1 MALQT
6 HLLALLSIFA
16 SSSFPASSTQL
27 SDNSSPSVPKFA
39 FSWLDDNN
47 SFQAGATAI
56 INIKVMGDFD
66 SKGNASLEKSAFRPS
81 LTVTG
86 KMGNSSY
93 ISGVL
98 LDIGGDDTS
107 NWRILFM
114 PIMVGLFNLII
125 NDDPFKVLDSSLHF
139 EVVPGPI
146 HPSVCAV
153 SWMGLINEFEAGE
166 KSTILILP
174 KDAFG
179 NNISS
184 TNEDIST
191 FNFTASAYYANGSI
205 ASVPNVTYTGW
216 NEFGFII
223 IEFDVTTA
231 GNLLLHVEGEN
242 QTLNGSPLPFEV
254 NPGPIDVS
262 NCIAKWKYE
271 VNAWQI
277 FSKME
282 IYIHQQDRYGNLV
295 PGLYAFDADIVEKET
310 NLSIP
315 VADMLFEEVA
325 PGIQLFSFTIQESGN
340 FLLTVS
346 DEKHNKSVSNM
357 PYIYTV
363 FVGYCNGLSSVI
375 NGSGLNDS
383 VAGEIAQFLVYLK
396 DIFQYPSP
404 VELEMVQVQIT
415 RQIDSYSVWP
425 IIFPSQIVNESRS
438 ATINQIEVAPA
449 PSVDK
454 TNTSF
459 GNSKGLASDFD
470 VVYTPEK
477 SGSYKILVLCGNI
490 VLNDG
495 HPFTKEVKAG
505 EVNISLSGVVELTPK
520 VPKLIKHEIVVQLL
534 DSFSNPVLSQQSM
547 LKLEIASLNRSSF
560 SSWMFVDNNDGSYSG
575 HYLAMEVGT
584 YEICVSFDSTHFS
597 PCPFVV
603 NVYSS
608 KYFPKAYDDPVSV
621 WEDESVAFYAL
632 ANDYFAGH
640 NASIVKYSK
649 PDHGSLLQYGQ
660 IFRYTPY
667 KDYIGND
674 SFLYTIS
681 DVNGN
686 LATAAVNI
694 SVLSIPPQFV
704 SFPTQLQATE
714 DMITPRFGGFPG
726 FKIRYSDMM
735 ENISVTINAR
745 SGTVFLSS
753 MPMHFWHPMW
763 SEISVR
769 NGDKD
774 TKDLIVEG
782 SVEVINLALQSIQYL
797 GNESFYGEDSIRVS
811 VRNKNGKNDM
821 DVAVFV
827 DPVNDPPF
835 IQVPKY
841 IVLRSNGH
849 ESQIFDREID
859 KFNFSVGDPDAI
871 NFPGGPSHFLVSFS
885 LEVNDGLLLTSLPSE
900 LLSTTELK
908 PKDTYRWQPLQTYVT
923 ISKHFTVKASGVRF
937 RGTIDDCNSI
947 MQQLFYLGGEQADAL
962 TVKLNDMGH
971 FGCYSDC
978 AEKISM
984 PLYAEA
990 TVNLIRRKPMS
1001 SFVAH
1006 TLGSA
1011 IVIESFLMFSIGVLL
1026 LFFSCKCAIHLVRER
1041 RNCDIKNLDL
1051 SNSRVLSSQKQTTV
1065 IKIRFTRGCNLLHW
1079 LLFNFL
1085 RAWRSVFRLS
1095 PAVIIQNGNIT
1106 WKILEIL
1113 PKVPP
1118 WKDMTHSSH
1127 SSDYSCL

>member
-1 MALQT
+1 MGLQKI
-6 HLLALLSIFA
+6 HLSILIISVLV
-16 SSSFPASSTQL
+16 SSSFTASATQL
-27 SDNSSPSVPKFA
+27 SDNRSPSVPKFA

-47 SFQAGATAI
+47 TFQAGATATI
-56 INIKVMGDFD
+56 KIKVMGNFD
-66 SKGNASLEKSAFRPS
+66 SKGNASLEKTAFKPS
-81 LTVTG
+81 LTVNG
-86 KMGNSSY
+86 KMGNSSF

-98 LDIGGDDTS
+98 LATGEDDTS

-125 NDDPFKVLDSSLHF
+125 NDDPFRVLDSSLHF
-139 EVVPGPI
+139 NVSPGRT
-146 HPSVCAV
+146 HPSVCAA
-153 SWMGLINEFEAGE
+153 SWMGLMNEFEAGE
-166 KSTILILP
+166 KATILVLP

-184 TNEDIST
+184 TNEETSA
-191 FNFTASAYYANGSI
+191 FNFAVSASYENGSV
-205 ASVPNVTYTGW
+205 ASVPNITYTGW
-216 NEFGFII
+216 NAVGFVVMEFV
-223 IEFDVTTA
+223 VTTA

-262 NCIAKWKYE
+262 NCMAKWKYE
-271 VNAWQI
+271 VNGWQI

-282 IYIHQQDRYGNLV
+282 TFIHQQDRYGNLV

-315 VADMLFEEVA
+315 VADLHFEEVV

-340 FLLTVS
+340 FLLTIS
-346 DEKHNKSVSNM
+346 DEKHNKSISNM

-383 VAGEIAQFLVYLK
+383 VAGEIAQFSVYLK

-415 RQIDSYSVWP
+415 REIDSYPVQPS
-425 IIFPSQIVNESRS
+425 IFPVNGMLKLTLHSYRVILQICIDPFIFLDWIQ
-438 ATINQIEVAPA
+438 T
-449 PSVDK
+449 
-454 TNTSF
+454 F
-459 GNSKGLASDFD
+459 GNSKVHASAFD
-470 VVYTPEK
+470 VIYTPEK

-505 EVNISLSGVVELTPK
+505 EVNVSLSGVVNFTSK
-520 VPKLIKHEIVVQLL
+520 VPKLIKHDIVVQLL

-547 LKLEIASLNRSSF
+547 LTLEIVSLNSSGF

-584 YEICVSFDSTHFS
+584 YEICVWFDSTHFLS
-597 PCPFVV
+597 CPFLVH
-603 NVYSS
+603 VYSS
-608 KYFPKAYDDPVSV
+608 KYFPKAYGDTVSV
-621 WEDESVAFYAL
+621 WEDESIALDAL

-640 NASIVKYSK
+640 NASIFEFSK
-649 PDHGSLLQYGQ
+649 PGHGSLLQYGQ
-660 IFRYTPY
+660 IFRYTPI

-674 SFLYTIS
+674 SFSYTIS

-694 SVLSIPPQFV
+694 YVLSIPPQFV
-704 SFPTQLQATE
+704 SFPAQLQATE
-714 DMITPRFGGFPG
+714 DMITPRFGGFHG
-726 FKIRYSDMM
+726 IEIRYSDMT
-735 ENISVTINAR
+735 ENISVAISAR
-745 SGTVFLSS
+745 SGTVFLST
-753 MPMHFWHPMW
+753 MPMHFWQPMW
-763 SEISVR
+763 REISVR

-774 TKDLIVEG
+774 AKDLIIEG
-782 SVEVINLALQSIQYL
+782 SVDVINLALQSIQYI
-797 GNESFYGEDSIRVS
+797 GNESFYGEDSLRVS
-811 VRNKNGKNDM
+811 ARNKNGKNDM
-821 DVAVFV
+821 DVPVFV

-849 ESQIFDREID
+849 ESQIFDREVD
-859 KFNFSVGDPDAI
+859 KFNFSVGDPDAL
-871 NFPGGPSHFLVSFS
+871 NFPGGPSRFLVSFS
-885 LEVNDGLLLTSLPSE
+885 LEINEGLLLTSLPSE
-900 LLSTTELK
+900 LINTTELK
-908 PKDTYRWQPLQTYVT
+908 QKDTYRWQPLQTYVS
-923 ISKHFTVKASGVRF
+923 ISKHFTVKASGVRL

-947 MQQLFYLGGEQADAL
+947 MQQLFYLGGEQDDVL

-1001 SFVAH
+1001 SFLAHSLVAEILSRTRH
-1006 TLGSA
+1006 TLLNLP
-1011 IVIESFLMFSIGVLL
+1011 VISTSSYQGE
-1026 LFFSCKCAIHLVRER
+1026 ER
-1041 RNCDIKNLDL
+1041 
-1051 SNSRVLSSQKQTTV
+1051 VETV
-1065 IKIRFTRGCNLLHW
+1065 
-1079 LLFNFL
+1079 
-1085 RAWRSVFRLS
+1085 
-1095 PAVIIQNGNIT
+1095 
-1106 WKILEIL
+1106 
-1113 PKVPP
+1113 
-1118 WKDMTHSSH
+1118 
-1127 SSDYSCL
+1127 

>member
-1 MALQT
+1 ME
-6 HLLALLSIFA
+6 LLKIDLSILIISILV
-16 SSSFPASSTQL
+16 SSSFTDSATKL
-27 SDNSSPSVPKFA
+27 SDNSNPPVPKFA

-47 SFQAGATAI
+47 TFLAGATATI
-56 INIKVMGDFD
+56 KIKVMGNFD
-66 SKGNASLEKSAFRPS
+66 SKGNASLEKTAFRPS
-81 LTVTG
+81 LIVNG
-86 KMGNSSY
+86 KLGNSSF

-98 LDIGGDDTS
+98 LATGEDDTS

-139 EVVPGPI
+139 NVSPGRI

-153 SWMGLINEFEAGE
+153 SWMDLMNEFEAGE
-166 KSTILILP
+166 KATILILP

-184 TNEDIST
+184 TNEETSA
-191 FNFTASAYYANGSI
+191 FNFVVSASYENGSI
-205 ASVPNVTYTGW
+205 ASVPNITYTGW
-216 NEFGFII
+216 NAVGFIV
-223 IEFDVTTA
+223 IEFVVTTA

-242 QTLNGSPLPFEV
+242 QTLNGSPLPLEV
-254 NPGPIDVS
+254 NPGPIDVP
-262 NCIAKWKYE
+262 NCMAKWKYE
-271 VNAWQI
+271 VNGWQI

-282 IYIHQQDRYGNLV
+282 IFIHQQDRYGNLV

-315 VADMLFEEVA
+315 VADLHFEEVV

-340 FLLTVS
+340 FLLTIS
-346 DEKHNKSVSNM
+346 DEKHNKSISNM

-363 FVGYCNGLSSVI
+363 FVGYCNELSSVI

-383 VAGEIAQFLVYLK
+383 VTGEIAQFSVYLK
-396 DIFQYPSP
+396 DIFQYPSL

-415 RQIDSYSVWP
+415 REIDSYSVQ
-425 IIFPSQIVNESRS
+425 PSILPVNESS
-438 ATINQIEVAPA
+438 NGTINQIELAPA
-449 PSVDK
+449 PSVDG
-454 TNTSF
+454 TNNTSF
-459 GNSKGLASDFD
+459 GNSKVHASAFS
-470 VVYTPEK
+470 VIYTPEK

-495 HPFTKEVKAG
+495 QPITKEVKAG
-505 EVNISLSGVVELTPK
+505 EVNVSLSGVVNYTSK

-547 LKLEIASLNRSSF
+547 LKLEIASLNSSGF

-584 YEICVSFDSTHFS
+584 YEICVWFDSTHFS

-608 KYFPKAYDDPVSV
+608 NYFPKAYDDTVSV
-621 WEDESVAFYAL
+621 WEDESIAFDAL

-640 NASIVKYSK
+640 NASIFEFSK
-649 PDHGSLLQYGQ
+649 PGHGSLLQYGQ

-674 SFLYTIS
+674 TFLYTIS

-694 SVLSIPPQFV
+694 YVLSIPPQFV

-726 FKIRYSDMM
+726 FEIRYSDMT
-735 ENISVTINAR
+735 ENISVTISAR
-745 SGTVFLSS
+745 SGSVFLST
-753 MPMHFWHPMW
+753 MPMHFWQPMW

-774 TKDLIVEG
+774 MKDLIIEG

-811 VRNKNGKNDM
+811 ARNKNGKNDM
-821 DVAVFV
+821 DVPVFV

-841 IVLRSNGH
+841 IVLRSKGH

-871 NFPGGPSHFLVSFS
+871 NFPGGPSRFLVSFS
-885 LEVNDGLLLTSLPSE
+885 LEVNEGLLLTSLPSE
-900 LLSTTELK
+900 LINTTELK
-908 PKDTYRWQPLQTYVT
+908 PKDTYRWQPLQTYVS

-947 MQQLFYLGGEQADAL
+947 MQQLFYLGGEQDDVL
-962 TVKLNDMGH
+962 IVKLNDMGH

-978 AEKISM
+978 AEKISK

-1001 SFVAH
+1001 SFIAH

-1011 IVIESFLMFSIGVLL
+1011 IVIESIMMFSLGLLL
-1026 LFFSCKCAIHLVRER
+1026 LFFSCKCAI
-1041 RNCDIKNLDL
+1041 DL
-1051 SNSRVLSSQKQTTV
+1051 TKTDSPEDVTYFTGCCSTSFMLSSQHSEFRQ
-1065 IKIRFTRGCNLLHW
+1065 RSRRGD
-1079 LLFNFL
+1079 F
-1085 RAWRSVFRLS
+1085 V
-1095 PAVIIQNGNIT
+1095 
-1106 WKILEIL
+1106 
-1113 PKVPP
+1113 
-1118 WKDMTHSSH
+1118 KDMTHSSQ
-1127 SSDYSCL
+1127 SSGD